1 MKNKFYSVFV
11 SIFLTIASAFGQK
24 PVFELTFNA
33 SNGGSAVIL
42 DSINI
47 ENLTQGGDT
56 TLYAPNTVLVLDFVT
71 GIGGN
76 NENGTNSFSVSQ
88 NYPNPFDG
96 QTSIHLNV
104 AEKDIITIS
113 IFDLLGHEVANFSNT
128 LDAGNHSFT
137 FYAGKEK
144 YYLFTATS
152 SHGTQSIKMM
162 NLSNC
167 ETQAK
172 LVYQGNDGN
181 TSSLKS
187 QKAVS
192 DFIFSLGDQL
202 RFIGY
207 AATIAGINGSD
218 VMEDAPQNSEAYE
231 FAIIEGIPCPGIP
244 NVTYEGQPYK
254 TVQIGSQCWF
264 KENLNVGTMVNG
276 SGDQTNNGIL
286 EKYCYGNH
294 PDDCNI
300 YGGLYQWNEMME
312 YSTTPGIQ
320 GICPAGW
327 HLPTDGEFCTL
338 ATFLDP
344 TVDCNLIYYTGTD
357 GAGKMKSTG
366 TIGAGTGLW
375 SEPNTGATNESG
387 FTVLP
392 AGVRWYDA
400 TFGYIDVVGGFAT
413 SSEKYATTFWEWGM
427 NNESATLSR
436 DNYSKSLGNS
446 VRCLKD

>member
-128 LDAGNHSFT
+128 LDAGNQSFT
-137 FYAGKEK
+137 FYAGQEK

-172 LVYQGNDGN
+172 LVYQGIDGN

-207 AATIAGINGSD
+207 SNTLAGIHGSD
-218 VMEDAPQNSEAYE
+218 VIEDAPQSSDAYHFE
-231 FAIIEGIPCPGIP
+231 ILEGIPCPGIP
-244 NVTYEGQPYK
+244 NITYEGQTYK
-254 TVQIGSQCWF
+254 TVQVGSQCWF
-264 KENLNVGTMVNG
+264 KENLNVGTMVPGTVNH
-276 SGDQTNNGIL
+276 TNNGLL

-300 YGGLYQWNEMME
+300 YGGLYQWNEMMG
-312 YSTTPGIQ
+312 YTTTPGIQ

-327 HLPTDGEFCTL
+327 HLPTD
-338 ATFLDP
+338 A
-344 TVDCNLIYYTGTD
+344 N
-357 GAGKMKSTG
+357 
-366 TIGAGTGLW
+366 
-375 SEPNTGATNESG
+375 
-387 FTVLP
+387 
-392 AGVRWYDA
+392 
-400 TFGYIDVVGGFAT
+400 FAH
-413 SSEKYATTFWEWGM
+413 
-427 NNESATLSR
+427 L
-436 DNYSKSLGNS
+436 LH
-446 VRCLKD
+446 L

>member
-1 MKNKFYSVFV
+1 MKNKIYTISLLA
-11 SIFLTIASAFGQK
+11 FLTAPNAFGQK
-24 PVFELTFNA
+24 PVFELTFTA
-33 SNGGSAVIL
+33 SDGSQSVIL

-56 TLYAPNTVLVLDFVT
+56 TLYAPNNVLTLDFAT

-76 NENGTNSFSVSQ
+76 NENGTNQFSVSQ

-96 QTSIHLNV
+96 QTTIHLNV
-104 AEKDIITIS
+104 PEKDLITIS
-113 IFDLLGHEVANFSNT
+113 IFDLLGHKVANFSNT
-128 LDAGNHSFT
+128 LDIGSHSFT

-152 SHGTQSIKMM
+152 SSEIKSIKMM
-162 NLSNC
+162 NLGNS

-192 DFIFSLGDQL
+192 DFSFSLGDQL

-207 AATIAGINGSD
+207 ASTLAGINGSD
-218 VMEDAPQNSEAYE
+218 VIEDAPQSSQTYQ
-231 FAIIEGIPCPGIP
+231 FAILEGIPCPGIP
-244 NVTYEGQPYK
+244 NVIYEGQTYK
-254 TVQIGSQCWF
+254 TVQEGDQCWF

-276 SGDQTNNGIL
+276 SDDQTNNGII
-286 EKYCYGNH
+286 EKYCYENN
-294 PDDCNI
+294 PENCNI

-312 YSTTPGIQ
+312 YSSTPSIQ
-320 GICPAGW
+320 GICPVGW
-327 HLPTDGEFCTL
+327 HVPTDAEFCTL
-338 ATFLDP
+338 TTYIDA
-344 TVDCNLIYYTGTD
+344 TVDCDGILYTGTD

-366 TIGAGTGLW
+366 TFEAGTGLW
-375 SEPNTGATNESG
+375 LDPNEGATNSSG
-387 FTVLP
+387 FNSLP
-392 AGVRWYDA
+392 AGVRYYDV
-400 TFGYIDVVGGFAT
+400 TFILIGQINVWNT
-413 SSEKYATTFWEWGM
+413 SSANFSSTNWIWGM
-427 NNESATLSR
+427 NNISPVLVR
-436 DNYSKSLGNS
+436 DYYSKNDGSS